1 MTGIMDKK
9 EVLVNKEL
17 SKNTQL
23 LLDCMGKLNHSI
35 LNSKTVAFQ
44 KKLNIKQLLK
54 IYEPMLREYLK
65 DENEEY
71 QQQIREGFDKKSKEM
86 ISAAKTG
93 STEKDLSFY
102 RMFYSHLVEVTTT
115 RKTTNDKLEALWL

>member
-1 MTGIMDKK
+1 MTIIMDKK
-9 EVLVNKEL
+9 QEVVNKEL
-17 SKNTQL
+17 SKNTKV
-23 LLDCMGKLNHSI
+23 LLDSMGKLNKSI
-35 LNSKTVAFQ
+35 LDKKSVTFQ
-44 KKLNIKQLLK
+44 KRLSIKKLLK

-115 RKTTNDKLEALWL
+115 RKTTMDKLEALWL

>member
-1 MTGIMDKK
+1 
-9 EVLVNKEL
+9 
-17 SKNTQL
+17 
-23 LLDCMGKLNHSI
+23 MGKLNHL

-54 IYEPMLREYLK
+54 IYEPMLREFLK

-115 RKTTNDKLEALWL
+115 RKTTMDKLEALWL